1 MLFFS
6 ALHGHAAVFPEI
18 PCLRFMEVF
27 FSFPKQKGAVER
39 KMNLKVEVV

>member
-6 ALHGHAAVFPEI
+6 ALHGHAAIFPEI

-27 FSFPKQKGAVER
+27 FFLPETEGCSGEKDESQS
-39 KMNLKVEVV
+39 